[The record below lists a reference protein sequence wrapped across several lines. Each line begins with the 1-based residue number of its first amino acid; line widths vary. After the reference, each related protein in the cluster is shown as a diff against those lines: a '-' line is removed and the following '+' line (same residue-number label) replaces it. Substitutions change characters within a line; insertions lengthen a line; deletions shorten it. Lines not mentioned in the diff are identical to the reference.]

1 MQRTFQGQD
10 KRKITKGISNIISNC
25 TSFNTYGMRQIKELK
40 ESVMCDNCGRRKD
53 RHTQPQ
59 ADNCK
64 MARSFK
70 A

>member
-1 MQRTFQGQD
+1 
-10 KRKITKGISNIISNC
+10 
-25 TSFNTYGMRQIKELK
+25 MRQIKELK
-40 ESVMCDNCGRRKD
+40 EPIICDNCGRRKD

-64 MARSFK
+64 LARSFK